1 MTKENIWCVLYH
13 WVKTSHSLP
22 VPYSSQSVRVRYG
35 DIQFMVHDIHTVHG
49 VQQTSKEAAQT
60 AAYIRW
66 CDCDFKRSL
75 WQLWRLVTR
84 QENPSPNPH
93 LCFSL
98 PDRSQNTLSQNVLSH
113 TNPHSFFLSFSCN
126 PPSLTLTHTRTHA
139 APHKAQTFADH
150 QGLSTLS

>member
-13 WVKTSHSLP
+13 WVKTSHSVP
-22 VPYSSQSVRVRYG
+22 IPYSSQSVRVRYG
-35 DIQFMVHDIHTVHG
+35 DIQRHTVVDTRFMG

-66 CDCDFKRSL
+66 CDYDFKRSL

-84 QENPSPNPH
+84 QENASPNPH
-93 LCFSL
+93 LCFCL
-98 PDRSQNTLSQNVLSH
+98 HDRSQNILSH
-113 TNPHSFFLSFSCN
+113 THTNTHSFFLSFSCN